1 MNPYKELANAIIVQ
15 AVKDYRDADLIVDET
30 MLIFDKD
37 FFNKSLVKYVNTVD
51 NLSVVVSFSKFLGIS
66 GLRTGAVFSNNLL
79 IEKIKKQMVPYSLGI
94 IQQELLPCAFSD
106 KEYLDE
112 TRELIKINR
121 DQLCEMLKEIG
132 CCVIDG
138 NSNFILVQLPFGI
151 DSNVVTQFLLKYN
164 IIVRNI
170 KESYPEL
177 TGDWLRISINTKSNN
192 EMLVRKLKQSFNNF

>member
-1 MNPYKELANAIIVQ
+1 MKEN
-15 AVKDYRDADLIVDET
+15 
-30 MLIFDKD
+30 IFDKD
-37 FFNKSLVKYVNTVD
+37 FFNKSLVKYVNIVD
-51 NLSVVVSFSKFLGIS
+51 NLSVVVSFSKFLGIA

-94 IQQELLPCAFSD
+94 IQQELLPCAFSN

-132 CCVIDG
+132 CYVIDG

>member
-1 MNPYKELANAIIVQ
+1 
-15 AVKDYRDADLIVDET
+15 
-30 MLIFDKD
+30 
-37 FFNKSLVKYVNTVD
+37 
-51 NLSVVVSFSKFLGIS
+51 
-66 GLRTGAVFSNNLL
+66 
-79 IEKIKKQMVPYSLGI
+79 
-94 IQQELLPCAFSD
+94 
-106 KEYLDE
+106 
-112 TRELIKINR
+112 
-121 DQLCEMLKEIG
+121 MLKKIG